1 MIKKTRKVKDMD
13 EEKREEQR
21 VPYVA
26 RVILKAARSKV
37 VAEADSKD
45 ISVKGM
51 FLKTEKKIPPGT
63 PCKIE
68 ILLTGTSARF
78 SLNTRGVITR
88 QDADGMG
95 VEFKSM
101 NLDSYS
107 HLKNIVM
114 YNESDSGNVEKE
126 ALSL

>member
-26 RVILKAARSKV
+26 RVILKVARSKV

-51 FLKTEKKIPPGT
+51 FLKTEKKSGLI
-63 PCKIE
+63 
-68 ILLTGTSARF
+68 F
-78 SLNTRGVITR
+78 S
-88 QDADGMG
+88 
-95 VEFKSM
+95 
-101 NLDSYS
+101 
-107 HLKNIVM
+107 
-114 YNESDSGNVEKE
+114 
-126 ALSL
+126 